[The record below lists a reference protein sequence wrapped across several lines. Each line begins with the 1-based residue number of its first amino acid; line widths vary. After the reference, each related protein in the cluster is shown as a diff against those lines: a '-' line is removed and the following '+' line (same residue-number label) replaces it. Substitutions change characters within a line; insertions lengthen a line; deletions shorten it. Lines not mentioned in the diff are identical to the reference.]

1 MQTHFKSTGNKLI
14 KLIKHEGIS
23 AAKQTHKTHQLI
35 FAVSEEISTAK
46 QTHKTHKTHFKSTG
60 NKLIKLIKTAG
71 KIQTHE
77 FGNGGTAPKV
87 ESGRLQRVLIPQ
99 HEFYE
104 FPPTQT
110 REENSTIQIVILYI
124 KEVRGNSSNSSNS
137 YGRRPPGLAPSCAP
151 LAPPIMSLHSGQ
163 IPDVRNVTFAPSRC
177 RCEVV

>member
-1 MQTHFKSTGNKLI
+1 MQ
-14 KLIKHEGIS
+14 
-23 AAKQTHKTHQLI
+23 
-35 FAVSEEISTAK
+35 
-46 QTHKTHKTHFKSTG
+46 THFKSTG